1 MKRRF
6 MVPVVAVAVFGLMAA
21 FATVAQA
28 FPTKTTAC
36 TGCHSGVNVPV
47 TATAGATSGTTVTYQ
62 LNAPTATAI
71 AVFDGATKVATL
83 GASGTFSA
91 TAGKTYAV
99 YAVTGPTTGD
109 GVGSMSFT
117 VAAPVVV
124 PTAPAA
130 PVLSTTYNT
139 TTGNVTIAWT
149 AVSGATGYDYQVGTG
164 AVAST
169 TGTSVSLTGLAVGNT
184 AFKLRATNSG
194 GPSAYAAAT
203 IVYTVP
209 VVVPTAPAAPVLSTT
224 YNTTTGNVTIAWTA
238 VSGATGYDYQVG
250 TGAVAS
256 TTGTSVS
263 LTGLAVGNTAF
274 KLRAT
279 NSGGPSAYAA
289 ATIVYT
295 VPVVVPN
302 PTGYPV
308 KLHLDVNQRYNSRL
322 TAVLTDQVT
331 GAKFTAKPDSDGDVS
346 FSNVPVGTY
355 TLTVTGSR
363 RVRFHARTI
372 VVSAPGTPR
381 SDDHDND

>member
-1 MKRRF
+1 M
-6 MVPVVAVAVFGLMAA
+6 
-21 FATVAQA
+21 
-28 FPTKTTAC
+28 
-36 TGCHSGVNVPV
+36 
-47 TATAGATSGTTVTYQ
+47 
-62 LNAPTATAI
+62 
-71 AVFDGATKVATL
+71 ATL
-83 GASGTFSA
+83 GASGAFSA
-91 TAGKTYAV
+91 TVGKTYSV

-109 GVGSMSFT
+109 GVGSTSFT
-117 VAAPVVV
+117 VAAPVVI
-124 PTAPAA
+124 PAAPAA
-130 PVLSTTYNT
+130 PVLNATYNT

-164 AVAST
+164 AVTST

-194 GPSAYAAAT
+194 GPSAYAAST

-209 VVVPTAPAAPVLSTT
+209 VVVPTAPAAPVLNAT

-250 TGAVAS
+250 TGAVTS

-289 ATIVYT
+289 STIVYT

-308 KLHLDVNQRYNSRL
+308 KMHLDVR
-322 TAVLTDQVT
+322 TA
-331 GAKFTAKPDSDGDVS
+331 
-346 FSNVPVGTY
+346 
-355 TLTVTGSR
+355 
-363 RVRFHARTI
+363 
-372 VVSAPGTPR
+372 TPR
-381 SDDHDND
+381 A